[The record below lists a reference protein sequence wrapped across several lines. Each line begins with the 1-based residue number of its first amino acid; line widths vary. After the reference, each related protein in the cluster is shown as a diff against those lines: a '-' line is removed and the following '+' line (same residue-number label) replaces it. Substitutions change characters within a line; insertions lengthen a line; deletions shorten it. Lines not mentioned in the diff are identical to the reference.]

1 MWKCWAKGQRPSRN
15 RRICLGLT
23 AVQRNLAK
31 RADSVDEHFEKP
43 SWGLEI
49 VLCLRRKADMWVRT
63 VSYKPVERLALSKL
77 ARNLVTTHR
86 ERVLTKRRTLLGTG
100 LDCSTKR
107 NTDTS
112 TPAAGAH
119 KQVEYKEC
127 KVVFTQWVFFFFTNL
142 LVFQVCAVFSC
153 FKGKKNDGDNLIGLH
168 PSRARPKAG
177 ECIF

>member
-127 KVVFTQWVFFFFTNL
+127 KVVFTQWVFFFFL
-142 LVFQVCAVFSC
+142 QICWYSRFVRYFLVSKV
-153 FKGKKNDGDNLIGLH
+153 KKTMETI
-168 PSRARPKAG
+168 
-177 ECIF
+177 